1 MNKIKLK
8 AISALLIICII
19 LGNVQMVRADTLDIT
34 PFEIYTNEEEGY
46 TLTRIIDKTK
56 VTVLVKS
63 LDGSVEHIIV
73 NDNGKLYLDEY
84 LIKESIYD
92 TSNLA
97 DDFNGKISNLTSTS
111 SISWGNWQYTDLD
124 PIPTGGLTTAIIAS
138 MIAAAAPWVALRV
151 IAAVVSVVAGK
162 YDEVQIEMRVRYGED
177 DRYFYYE
184 RDTWF
189 YGDGNYIS
197 GPHRD
202 SGREPL

>member
-111 SISWGNWQYTDLD
+111 SISWGNWQYTIVNLFSFVF
-124 PIPTGGLTTAIIAS
+124 A
-138 MIAAAAPWVALRV
+138 
-151 IAAVVSVVAGK
+151 
-162 YDEVQIEMRVRYGED
+162 Y
-177 DRYFYYE
+177 
-184 RDTWF
+184 
-189 YGDGNYIS
+189 
-197 GPHRD
+197 
-202 SGREPL
+202 